1 MSRSAVETVA
11 SVWDT
16 FRRRRPSQGT
26 RAAREVNVGR
36 AERLASGVAGGVLLS
51 VSLRRRRLRTLLVPV
66 GVGLLR
72 RAVTGHCEINAALG
86 RNSAAADPG
95 ATPGGLQRGEGVRIE
110 QAVTI
115 ARPRD
120 ELFQF
125 WRQFDNLPRFMDN
138 LEAVTVLDPRRSHW
152 VVKGPLGTR
161 VEWDA
166 EIDYEVPDELI
177 SWRSLPGSQVEQ
189 IGSVQFTPAHGGGTE
204 VRTVLRYR
212 TPAGLVGDAVAHLL
226 GDDPA
231 RQVADDLRR
240 FKQVME
246 AGEVSIP
253 LPGRPS

>member
-1 MSRSAVETVA
+1 MIASKTEALASTWENLRRSGKGGDE
-11 SVWDT
+11 
-16 FRRRRPSQGT
+16 
-26 RAAREVNVGR
+26 AARVNVGR
-36 AERLASGVAGGVLLS
+36 AERLASGVAGSLLLGY
-51 VSLRRRRLRTLLVPV
+51 SLRKKRMRALLVPV
-66 GVGLLR
+66 GVGLLK
-72 RAVTGHCEINAALG
+72 RAVTGHCEVNAAIG
-86 RNSAAADPG
+86 RNSAKDD
-95 ATPGGLQRGEGVRIE
+95 ATVLDRLAHGEGTRIE

-138 LEAVTVLDPRRSHW
+138 LEAVTILDSRRSHW
-152 VVKGPLGTR
+152 VAKGPLGTR

-177 SWRSLPGSQVEQ
+177 SWRSLPGSEVQQ

-204 VRTVLRYR
+204 VRTVLRYA
-212 TPAGLVGDAVAHLL
+212 TPAGQAGDALAHIL
-226 GDDPA
+226 GDDPS

-246 AGEVSIP
+246 AGEMSV
-253 LPGRPS
+253 PSSGAD